1 MHPRAVS
8 TRSDMYVEV
17 LSGRRLRVTS
27 TTHATLT
34 RSSEYARLEVKTS
47 LESGREDTRDVVVG
61 STIEAKACGGLLW
74 RKSLSQK
81 LTI

>member
-1 MHPRAVS
+1 MKLWQAKYIIRKDSAQ
-8 TRSDMYVEV
+8 V
-17 LSGRRLRVTS
+17 L
-27 TTHATLT
+27 
-34 RSSEYARLEVKTS
+34 ES